1 MRKSIKK
8 MVFYRVAAALL
19 SILLFSGVTTFN
31 LLRIEKMQEKSAN
44 NVALLNKAQAAETAH
59 YKWSS
64 NLSRALYAGGEFPS
78 TDDTKCAL
86 GQWIYGEAG
95 TDDAEILRLRDEI
108 KPMHK
113 QLHQSVA
120 EVQKM
125 MGANPTQAQEYYQTT
140 IQSDLS
146 ALVGKLDQV
155 IDRSNTLNDD
165 STNQMHSTI
174 MWMQGITAF
183 CLVLALVCLISL
195 VMYVLKNVLAPILQI
210 TRQVQPLQ
218 DGTLD
223 LALNHKTNDELGDLS
238 GTLEKSMELIRSYIW
253 DLNRVMEQLASGNFN
268 VKTATPFIGD
278 FRSIEQSI
286 DVLTTRLSST
296 IDSICQA
303 QTRVSGNAEHLSSGA
318 QSLAQGAT
326 EQASAVE
333 ELYATLDT
341 LSRSASQNVAAAAEA
356 QEHARKTGEQVTISG
371 KQMEDMI
378 AAMKDI
384 TEASQQIEKI
394 IATIENIAFQTNI
407 LALNAAVEAARAG
420 SAGKGFAVV
429 ADEVRNLAS
438 KSDEA
443 AKATKGLIENSVQAT
458 ERGSHIVDEVSATL
472 SKTLELVT
480 LSNEAIGTIA
490 QAVESDAESIA
501 QVTEGIGQIS
511 AVVQSNSASSEESAA
526 VSSELFSQVKLMEE
540 QTKRFKLKNET
551 GAIR

>member
-8 MVFYRVAAALL
+8 MVFIRVAAALL

-31 LLRIEKMQEKSAN
+31 LLRIEKMQEKSTQ
-44 NVALLNKAQAAETAH
+44 NVALLTRAQSAETAH

-64 NLSRALYAGGEFPS
+64 NLSKALYAGGQFPG
-78 TDDTKCAL
+78 TDDTQCVL

-95 TDDAEILRLRDEI
+95 TSDADILRLREEI

-120 EVQKM
+120 E
-125 MGANPTQAQEYYQTT
+125 AQELMSVSPTRAQAYYQDT
-140 IQSDLS
+140 IQSNLS
-146 ALVGKLDQV
+146 NLVGKLDQV
-155 IDRSNTLNDD
+155 IERGTTLNEQ
-165 STNQMHSTI
+165 STREMHSTI
-174 MWMQGITAF
+174 MWMQGITAV
-183 CLVLALVCLISL
+183 CLVLALACLVSL
-195 VMYVLKNVLAPILQI
+195 VLYVLKNVLAPILHI

-218 DGTLD
+218 EGRLD
-223 LALNHKTNDELGDLS
+223 LALDHDANDELGDLS
-238 GTLEKSMELIRSYIW
+238 GTLEKSMELIRGYIW
-253 DLNRVMEQLASGNFN
+253 DLNRVMEQLAQGNFN
-268 VKTATPFIGD
+268 VKPATPFIGD
-278 FRSIEQSI
+278 FRSIEESV
-286 DVLTTRLSST
+286 DKLTGTLSGT
-296 IDSICQA
+296 ISKIYQA
-303 QTRVSGNAEHLSSGA
+303 ELRVSGNAEQLSSGS
-318 QSLAQGAT
+318 QTLAQGAT

-341 LSRSASQNVAAAAEA
+341 LSKSASQNVATAAEA
-356 QEHARKTGEQVTISG
+356 QENARQTGEQVNLSSQ
-371 KQMEDMI
+371 QMEQMV

-394 IATIENIAFQTNI
+394 IATIEDIAFQTNI

-458 ERGSHIVDEVSATL
+458 GRGSRIVSEVSATL

-480 LSNEAIGTIA
+480 QSNAAMGAIV
-490 QAVESDAESIA
+490 QAVENDAESIA

-526 VSSELFSQVKLMEE
+526 VSSELFNQVKIMEE
-540 QTKRFKLKNET
+540 QVKRFKLRE
-551 GAIR
+551 R

>member
-44 NVALLNKAQAAETAH
+44 TVALLNKAQAAETAH

-64 NLSRALYAGGEFPS
+64 NLSRALYAGGEFPG

-429 ADEVRNLAS
+429 AAEARNLAS

>member
-44 NVALLNKAQAAETAH
+44 TVALLNKAQAAETAH

-64 NLSRALYAGGEFPS
+64 NLSRALYAGGEFPG

-253 DLNRVMEQLASGNFN
+253 DLNRVMEQLANGNFN

>member
-8 MVFYRVAAALL
+8 MVFFRVAAALL

-31 LLRIEKMQEKSAN
+31 LLRIEKMQRSSAQT
-44 NVALLNKAQAAETAH
+44 VSVLNRAQAAETAH

-64 NLSRALYAGGEFPS
+64 NLSKALYAGGEFPG
-78 TDDTKCAL
+78 TDDTKCVL

-95 TDDAEILRLRDEI
+95 TEDAQILSLRDEI

-113 QLHQSVA
+113 ALHQSVA
-120 EVQKM
+120 EVQSM
-125 MGANPTQAQEYYQTT
+125 MAASPARAQAYYQET
-140 IQSDLS
+140 IQANLTT
-146 ALVGKLDQV
+146 LVGKLDQV
-155 IDRSNTLNDD
+155 IERGTALNDEN
-165 STNQMHSTI
+165 TEKMASTI
-174 MWMQGITAF
+174 MTMQVITAV
-183 CLVLALVCLISL
+183 CLVLALACLISL
-195 VMYVLKNVLAPILQI
+195 VLYVLKNVLAPILHI

-218 DGTLD
+218 EGRLD
-223 LALNHKTNDELGDLS
+223 LALDHKTNDELGDLS
-238 GTLEKSMELIRSYIW
+238 NTLEKAMELIRGYIW
-253 DLNRVMEQLASGNFN
+253 DLNRLMEQLAEGNFD
-268 VKTATPFIGD
+268 VKTASPFIGD
-278 FRSIEQSI
+278 FRSIEESI
-286 DVLTTRLSST
+286 DVLTTRLSAA
-296 IDSICQA
+296 IGSICQA
-303 QTRVSGNAEHLSSGA
+303 QNKVSGNAEHLSSGA

-326 EQASAVE
+326 EQASAVQ

-341 LSRSASQNVAAAAEA
+341 LSRSAAENVKTAATA
-356 QEHARKTGEQVTISG
+356 QSNAQQTGEQVTISG
-371 KQMEDMI
+371 QQMEQMV

-394 IATIENIAFQTNI
+394 IATIEDIAFQTNI

-458 ERGSHIVDEVSATL
+458 GRGSRIVSEVSATL
-472 SKTLELVT
+472 KKTLELVMQ
-480 LSNEAIGTIA
+480 SNTAIGEIVK
-490 QAVESDAESIA
+490 AVENDAESIA

-526 VSSELFSQVKLMEE
+526 VSAELFTQVQVMEG
-540 QTKRFKLKNET
+540 QTKRFKLK
-551 GAIR
+551 A

>member
-31 LLRIEKMQEKSAN
+31 LIRIEKMQERSAQT
-44 NVALLNKAQAAETAH
+44 VSVLSRAQSAEVAH

-64 NLSRALYAGGEFPS
+64 NLSKALYANGEFPG
-78 TDDTKCAL
+78 TDDTKCVL

-95 TDDAEILRLRDEI
+95 TDDQTILALRDEI

-113 QLHQSVA
+113 ELHQSVT
-120 EVQKM
+120 EVKDLM
-125 MGANPTQAQEYYQTT
+125 AVSPARAQNYYQET
-140 IQSDLS
+140 IQANLT

-155 IDRSNTLNDD
+155 IEQGTTLNNEN
-165 STNQMHSTI
+165 TEKMNTTI
-174 MWMQGITAF
+174 MMMQAITAV
-183 CLVLALVCLISL
+183 CLVLALSCLISL
-195 VMYVLKNVLAPILQI
+195 VMYVLKSVLAPILHI

-218 DGTLD
+218 EGHLD
-223 LALNHKTNDELGDLS
+223 LVLDHNTNDELGDLS
-238 GTLEKSMELIRSYIW
+238 NTLGKSMELIRGYIW
-253 DLNRVMEQLASGNFN
+253 DLNRLMEQLADGNFD
-268 VKTATPFIGD
+268 VKTATSFIGD
-278 FRSIEQSI
+278 FSSIEESI
-286 DVLTTRLSST
+286 DALTTRLST
-296 IDSICQA
+296 AIGSICEA
-303 QTRVSGNAEHLSSGA
+303 QEKVTGNAEHLSSGA

-341 LSRSASQNVAAAAEA
+341 LSRSASENVKTAGVA
-356 QEHARKTGEQVTISG
+356 QENAKQTGEQVTISG
-371 KQMEDMI
+371 QQMEQMV

-394 IATIENIAFQTNI
+394 IATIEDIAFQTNI

-458 ERGSHIVDEVSATL
+458 GRGSRIVSEVSATL
-472 SKTLELVT
+472 KKTLDLVMQ
-480 LSNEAIGTIA
+480 SNTAIGDIVK
-490 QAVESDAESIA
+490 AVENDAESIA

-526 VSSELFSQVKLMEE
+526 VSAELFTQVQVMEG
-540 QTKRFKLKNET
+540 QTKRFKLKT
-551 GAIR
+551 

>member
-8 MVFYRVAAALL
+8 MVFIRVAAALL

-31 LLRIEKMQEKSAN
+31 LLRIEKMQEKSTQ
-44 NVALLNKAQAAETAH
+44 NVALLTRAQSAETAH

-64 NLSRALYAGGEFPS
+64 NLSKALYAGGQFPG
-78 TDDTKCAL
+78 TDDTQCVL

-95 TDDAEILRLRDEI
+95 TSDADILRLREEI

-120 EVQKM
+120 E
-125 MGANPTQAQEYYQTT
+125 AQELMSVSPTRAQAYYQDT
-140 IQSDLS
+140 IQSNLS
-146 ALVGKLDQV
+146 NLVGKLDQV
-155 IDRSNTLNDD
+155 IERGTTLNEQ
-165 STNQMHSTI
+165 STREMHSTI
-174 MWMQGITAF
+174 MWMQGITAV
-183 CLVLALVCLISL
+183 CLVLALACLISL
-195 VMYVLKNVLAPILQI
+195 VLYVLKNVLAPILHI

-218 DGTLD
+218 EGRLD
-223 LALNHKTNDELGDLS
+223 LALDHDANDELGDLS
-238 GTLEKSMELIRSYIW
+238 GTLEKSMELIRGYIW
-253 DLNRVMEQLASGNFN
+253 DLNRVMEQLAQGNFN
-268 VKTATPFIGD
+268 VKPATPFIGD
-278 FRSIEQSI
+278 FRSIEESV
-286 DVLTTRLSST
+286 DKLTGTLSGT
-296 IDSICQA
+296 ISKIYQA
-303 QTRVSGNAEHLSSGA
+303 ELRVSGNAEQLSSGS
-318 QSLAQGAT
+318 QTLAQGAT

-341 LSRSASQNVAAAAEA
+341 LSKSASQNVATAAEA
-356 QEHARKTGEQVTISG
+356 QENARQTGEQVNLSSQ
-371 KQMEDMI
+371 QMEQMV

-394 IATIENIAFQTNI
+394 IATIEDIAFQTNI

-458 ERGSHIVDEVSATL
+458 GRGSRIVSEVSATL

-480 LSNEAIGTIA
+480 QSNAAMGAIV
-490 QAVESDAESIA
+490 QAVENDAESIA

-526 VSSELFSQVKLMEE
+526 VSSELFNQVKIMEE
-540 QTKRFKLKNET
+540 QVKRFKLRE
-551 GAIR
+551 R